1 MKPIKYMKGNKDIPF
16 EHQMMHIVQN
26 YQGLLNKL
34 IQCRRERDEYKK
46 KYEDVEPLIKEVRDI
61 KQHILDLNKAKVKKE
76 SEISGLNSCIQDKRN
91 KLSEIKQNLKIL
103 GIEYAKKEL
112 ELATLERKIANAK
125 LEIIN
130 YDIDD

>member
-1 MKPIKYMKGNKDIPF
+1 MKAKKNKAVPF
-16 EHQMMHIVQN
+16 ERQMMYILRN
-26 YQGLLNKL
+26 YQGMVDKL
-34 IQCRRERDEYKK
+34 VKCRRERGEYKK
-46 KYEDVEPLIKEVRDI
+46 KYEDVEPMVIQVRDI

-76 SEISGLNSCIQDKRN
+76 SEISVLNSCIEHKRN

-112 ELATLERKIANAK
+112 ELATLERKIVNAK

-130 YDIDD
+130 SDIDD

>member
-1 MKPIKYMKGNKDIPF
+1 MKAKKNKSVPF
-16 EHQMMHIVQN
+16 ERQMMYILRN
-26 YQGLLNKL
+26 YQGMVDKL
-34 IQCRRERDEYKK
+34 VKCRRERDEYKK
-46 KYEDVEPLIKEVRDI
+46 KYEDVEPMVIQVRDI

-76 SEISGLNSCIQDKRN
+76 SEISVLNSCIEHKRN

-112 ELATLERKIANAK
+112 ELATLERKIVNAK

-130 YDIDD
+130 SDIDD

>member
-1 MKPIKYMKGNKDIPF
+1 MKGNKVIPF

-34 IQCRRERDEYKK
+34 IECRKERDEYKK
-46 KYEDVEPLIKEVRDI
+46 KYEDVEPMVIQVRDI

-76 SEISGLNSCIQDKRN
+76 SEISVLNSCIEHKRN

-112 ELATLERKIANAK
+112 ELATLERKIVNAK

-130 YDIDD
+130 SDIDD

>member
-1 MKPIKYMKGNKDIPF
+1 MKAKKNKAVPF
-16 EHQMMHIVQN
+16 ERQMMYILRN
-26 YQGLLNKL
+26 YQGMVDKL
-34 IQCRRERDEYKK
+34 VKCRRERDEYKK
-46 KYEDVEPLIKEVRDI
+46 KYEDVEPMVIQVCDI

-76 SEISGLNSCIQDKRN
+76 SEISVLNSCIEHKRN

-112 ELATLERKIANAK
+112 ELATLERKIVNAK

-130 YDIDD
+130 SDIDD

>member
-1 MKPIKYMKGNKDIPF
+1 MKPIQYMKRNKDIPF

-34 IQCRRERDEYKK
+34 IECRKERDEYKK
-46 KYEDVEPLIKEVRDI
+46 KYEDVEPMVIQVRDI

-76 SEISGLNSCIQDKRN
+76 SEISVLNSCIEHKRN

-112 ELATLERKIANAK
+112 ELATLERKIVNAK

-130 YDIDD
+130 SDIDD

>member
-1 MKPIKYMKGNKDIPF
+1 MKAKKNKAVPF
-16 EHQMMHIVQN
+16 ERQMMYILRN
-26 YQGLLNKL
+26 YQGMVDKL
-34 IQCRRERDEYKK
+34 VKCRRERDEYRK
-46 KYEDVEPLIKEVRDI
+46 KYEDVEPMVIQVRDI

-76 SEISGLNSCIQDKRN
+76 SEISVLNSCIEHKRN

-112 ELATLERKIANAK
+112 ELATLERKIVNAK

-130 YDIDD
+130 SDIDD

>member
-1 MKPIKYMKGNKDIPF
+1 MKGNKDIPF

-91 KLSEIKQNLKIL
+91 KLSEIKQNLKIV
-103 GIEYAKKEL
+103 GIEYAKKKL
-112 ELATLERKIANAK
+112 ELATLETKIANAK
-125 LEIIN
+125 LEIISS
-130 YDIDD
+130 DIDD

>member
-1 MKPIKYMKGNKDIPF
+1 MKAKKNKAVSF
-16 EHQMMHIVQN
+16 ERQMMYILRN
-26 YQGLLNKL
+26 YQGMVDKL
-34 IQCRRERDEYKK
+34 VKCRRERDEYKK
-46 KYEDVEPLIKEVRDI
+46 KYEDVEPMVIQVRDI

-76 SEISGLNSCIQDKRN
+76 SEISVLNSCIEHKRN

-112 ELATLERKIANAK
+112 ELATLERKIVNAK

-130 YDIDD
+130 SDIDD

>member
-1 MKPIKYMKGNKDIPF
+1 MKAKKNKAVPF
-16 EHQMMHIVQN
+16 ERQMMYILRN
-26 YQGLLNKL
+26 YQGMVDKL
-34 IQCRRERDEYKK
+34 VKCRRERDEYKK
-46 KYEDVEPLIKEVRDI
+46 KYEDVEPIVIQVRDI

-76 SEISGLNSCIQDKRN
+76 SEISVLNSCIEHKRN

-112 ELATLERKIANAK
+112 ELATLERKIVNAK

-130 YDIDD
+130 SDIDD

>member
-1 MKPIKYMKGNKDIPF
+1 MKAKKNKAVPF

-34 IQCRRERDEYKK
+34 IECRKERDEYKK
-46 KYEDVEPLIKEVRDI
+46 KYEDVEPMVIQVRDI

-76 SEISGLNSCIQDKRN
+76 SEISVLNSCIEHKRN

-112 ELATLERKIANAK
+112 ELATLERKIVNAK

-130 YDIDD
+130 SDIDD

>member
-1 MKPIKYMKGNKDIPF
+1 MKGNKDIPF

-76 SEISGLNSCIQDKRN
+76 SEISGLNSCIDTKRN

-112 ELATLERKIANAK
+112 ELATLETKIANAK
-125 LEIIN
+125 LEIISS
-130 YDIDD
+130 DIDD

>member
-1 MKPIKYMKGNKDIPF
+1 MKPIQYMKGNKDIPF

-34 IQCRRERDEYKK
+34 IECRKERDEYKK
-46 KYEDVEPLIKEVRDI
+46 KYEDVEPMVIQVRDI

-76 SEISGLNSCIQDKRN
+76 SEISELNSCIEHKRN

-112 ELATLERKIANAK
+112 ELATLETKIANAK

-130 YDIDD
+130 SDIDG

>member
-1 MKPIKYMKGNKDIPF
+1 M
-16 EHQMMHIVQN
+16 V
-26 YQGLLNKL
+26 
-34 IQCRRERDEYKK
+34 IQ
-46 KYEDVEPLIKEVRDI
+46 VRDI

-76 SEISGLNSCIQDKRN
+76 SEISVLNSCIEHKRN

-112 ELATLERKIANAK
+112 ELATLERKIVNAK

-130 YDIDD
+130 SDIDD

>member
-1 MKPIKYMKGNKDIPF
+1 MKAKKNKAVPF

-34 IQCRRERDEYKK
+34 IECRKERDEYKK
-46 KYEDVEPLIKEVRDI
+46 KYEDVEPMVIQVRDI

-76 SEISGLNSCIQDKRN
+76 SEISGLNSCIDTKRN

-130 YDIDD
+130 SDIDD

>member
-1 MKPIKYMKGNKDIPF
+1 MKAKKNKAVPF
-16 EHQMMHIVQN
+16 ERQMMYILRN
-26 YQGLLNKL
+26 YQGMVDKL
-34 IQCRRERDEYKK
+34 VKCRRERDEYKK
-46 KYEDVEPLIKEVRDI
+46 KYEDVEPMVIQVRDI

-76 SEISGLNSCIQDKRN
+76 SEISVLNSCIEHKRN

-112 ELATLERKIANAK
+112 ELATLERKIVNAK

-130 YDIDD
+130 SDIDD

>member
-1 MKPIKYMKGNKDIPF
+1 MKGNKDIPF
-16 EHQMMHIVQN
+16 EHQMMHILRN
-26 YQGLLNKL
+26 YQGMVDKL
-34 IQCRRERDEYKK
+34 VKCRRERDEYKK
-46 KYEDVEPLIKEVRDI
+46 KYEDVEPMVIQVRDI

-76 SEISGLNSCIQDKRN
+76 SEISVLNSCIEHKRN

-112 ELATLERKIANAK
+112 ELATLERKIVNAK

-130 YDIDD
+130 SDIDD

>member
-1 MKPIKYMKGNKDIPF
+1 MKGNKDIPF
-16 EHQMMHIVQN
+16 EHQMMHIEQN

-34 IQCRRERDEYKK
+34 IECRKERDEYKK
-46 KYEDVEPLIKEVRDI
+46 KYEDVEPMVIQVRDI

-76 SEISGLNSCIQDKRN
+76 SEISVLNSCIEHKRN

-112 ELATLERKIANAK
+112 ELATLERKIVNAK

-130 YDIDD
+130 SDIDD

>member
-1 MKPIKYMKGNKDIPF
+1 MKGNKDIPF

-76 SEISGLNSCIQDKRN
+76 SEISGLNSCIDTKRN

>member
-1 MKPIKYMKGNKDIPF
+1 MKGNKDIPF
-16 EHQMMHIVQN
+16 EHQMMYIVQN

-76 SEISGLNSCIQDKRN
+76 SEISGLNSCIDTKRN

-112 ELATLERKIANAK
+112 ELATLERKMANAK

-130 YDIDD
+130 SDIDD